1 MSSALLHRCL
11 TFAAAFGFWL
21 VVSCT
26 ESPIGGQVDNS
37 PKLQIRGRVDLSDGI
52 SPEGVYV
59 WLEGTPLSTRTD
71 NNGFFQITL
80 PPARQNDPTYA
91 NGVFN
96 LYFFL
101 ANYRLNFTPV
111 VVQNGEFAYSRGE
124 VDKNGELTGP
134 RHLFKLLQIKTVVD
148 PEVVSTSYEGPVG
161 VQVALRATLDSVT
174 VVFPKVIGGLLGGV
188 LLRHKPTGEVF
199 IDAADAG
206 PNLREVEKIGNEF
219 YYKRLIFS
227 LRRSLLTP
235 GEYEVVPYLLIR
247 QDNMP
252 AGLLP
257 SLGRNVEEIT
267 PEYLKIPFKREG
279 GRFVIGN

>member
-1 MSSALLHRCL
+1 MNSAFYRYL
-11 TFAAAFGFWL
+11 TFAASFSLGL

-26 ESPIGGQVDNS
+26 ESPIGGKVDNS
-37 PKLQIRGRVDLSDGI
+37 PKVQIRGRVDLSDGVT
-52 SPEGVYV
+52 PEGVYV

-71 NNGFFQITL
+71 KNGFFQVTL

-96 LYFFL
+96 LYFFV

-124 VDKNGELTGP
+124 VDKNGELTSS

-148 PEVVSTSYEGPVG
+148 PEVVSSNYEGPVG
-161 VQVALRATLDSVT
+161 VQAALRATLDSVT
-174 VVFPKVIGGLLGGV
+174 VVFPKVIGGLLGGI
-188 LLRHKPTGEVF
+188 LLKNQATGEVS

-219 YYKRLIFS
+219 YYKRLIFTR
-227 LRRSLLTP
+227 RRSELPP
-235 GEYEVVPYLLIR
+235 GEYEIVPYFLI
-247 QDNMP
+247 QHDNMP

-257 SLGRNVEEIT
+257 SLGQKVEEIS
-267 PEYLKIPFKREG
+267 PEFLKIPFKREG

>member
-1 MSSALLHRCL
+1 MSSAFRRYVA
-11 TFAAAFGFWL
+11 FAASFSVWL
-21 VVSCT
+21 FVSCT

-52 SPEGVYV
+52 NPEGVYV

-80 PPARQNDPTYA
+80 PPARQNNPGYA

-101 ANYRLNFTPV
+101 ANYRLNYTPV

-124 VDKNGELTGP
+124 VDKNGELISV
-134 RHLFKLLQIKTVVD
+134 RHLFKMLQVKTVVD
-148 PEVVSTSYEGPVG
+148 PEVVSASYDRPVV

-174 VVFPKVIGGLLGGV
+174 VVFPKVIGGLLGGI
-188 LLRHKPTGEVF
+188 LLKNKTSDEIF
-199 IDAADAG
+199 IDAAEAG
-206 PNLREVEKIGNEF
+206 PNLREVAKIGNEF
-219 YYKRLIFS
+219 YYKSLIFTP
-227 LRRSLLTP
+227 RRSALTP
-235 GEYEVVPYLLIR
+235 GEYEIIPYFLV
-247 QDNMP
+247 QQNDMP

-267 PEYLKIPFKREG
+267 SEFLKIPFKREG
-279 GRFVIGN
+279 GRFVVGN